1 MAYINLPPDAYP
13 GIGGLMMAYPKT
25 GKALAN
31 LAQQLLKEGSSLSPA
46 ERELIAA
53 RVSRANDCEFCTK
66 AHTAAARHQVSDD
79 DDNIVDQVVN
89 QQDYSGLSEK
99 MQRLI
104 DLTLAVQQGGK
115 FVTQTHVDQA
125 RAVGADDQAIH
136 DTVLIAAAF
145 CMFNR
150 YVDGLGTATPPD
162 DSMYEMVGQHLAQQG
177 YAVGMLWQL
186 LYRLLPKAVR
196 NLFLSN

>member
-1 MAYINLPPDAYP
+1 M
-13 GIGGLMMAYPKT
+13 
-25 GKALAN
+25 
-31 LAQQLLKEGSSLSPA
+31 SPA

-66 AHTAAARHQVSDD
+66 AHAAAARHQFSSDEA
-79 DDNIVDQVVN
+79 NLVDQVVN
-89 QQDYSGLSEK
+89 QQDYSGLSEQ

-104 DLTLAVQQGGK
+104 DLALAAQQGGK
-115 FVTQTHVDQA
+115 FVTQTHVDRA
-125 RAVGADDQAIH
+125 RTAGADDRAIH

-162 DSMYEMVGQHLAQQG
+162 DSMYNMMGQHLEQQG
-177 YAVGMLWQL
+177 YAM
-186 LYRLLPKAVR
+186 
-196 NLFLSN
+196 